1 MELPTSP
8 NRCLAI
14 AMLRAIGFLQKDTA
28 RITRC
33 ANQTVVDTER
43 WLREE
48 DYHNVARIC
57 DDQSIKK
64 MVTTEAI
71 YWGLKEED
79 LVKLDRLTQDDILRH
94 YRADYL
100 KIADISDPRFLKHT
114 ADVLNLLDTY
124 VSQLEVAWEP
134 EDFVTPSEGAPPNEE
149 ESAFWFFAKKAVP
162 SLETLIDS
170 QIDSE
175 SLTLAPVLERQP
187 EFEALTGHYEG
198 TKLWQQIVTYKQE
211 GGKYVSIGAKLHKT
225 ILKLIDRVFA
235 EETKA
240 GTFRS
245 ALTELIREDLA
256 PVRVKLHLEGV
267 EADKVLSRLPDAD
280 FTSLLQGTEL
290 LQSYLNDR
298 GAIEAQEDQKL
309 FAELQSLLT
318 RITEIYQLLKTKER
332 DILRGIKEEKFK
344 GQLPAGSK
352 CKFCPT
358 ISGNGISG

>member
-8 NRCLAI
+8 RRCLAI
-14 AMLRAIGFLQKDTA
+14 AMLRAIGINQKDTA
-28 RITRC
+28 KYTRC
-33 ANQTVVDTER
+33 ANQTVVDTEK

-48 DYHNVARIC
+48 DYHRVARIC

-64 MVTTEAI
+64 MVATEAI
-71 YWGLKEED
+71 YWGLKEEN

-100 KIADISDPRFLKHT
+100 ETADVSGPRFLKHT
-114 ADVLNLLDTY
+114 ADVLSLLDTY
-124 VSQLEVAWEP
+124 VSQLAVTWEP
-134 EDFVTPSEGAPPNEE
+134 EDFITPSEPPNEKE
-149 ESAFWFFAKKAVP
+149 FDYWFYAKKAVP

-175 SLTLAPVLERQP
+175 SLTLAPELEREP
-187 EFEALTGHYEG
+187 EFEALTGHYVS
-198 TKLWQQIVTYKQE
+198 TDLWKEIVAYKQT
-211 GGKYVSIGAKLHKT
+211 GGKYLGIGIKLHRT
-225 ILKLIDRVFA
+225 ILKLIDRAFA

-290 LQSYLNDR
+290 LQSYLNDK

-309 FAELQSLLT
+309 FAELQNLLA
-318 RITEIYQLLKTKER
+318 RITGIYQRLKTKQR
-332 DILRGIKEEKFK
+332 DILQDIKEEKFK
-344 GQLPAGSK
+344 GQLPGDSK

-358 ISGNGISG
+358 T